1 MAAITNTFITGDA
14 IGIREDLTNVIYDIS
29 PTDTPFMSNIGRT
42 KATNTLHEWQTDE
55 LDAVDTDNAVAEGD
69 DVTSFDA
76 VDPTVRMQNS
86 VQISRKTVIIA
97 GTMEKVD
104 KAGRKSELAYQIA
117 KRGKELKRDMES
129 ICLSNQAAVGS
140 GVRKTGSLLAFVK
153 TNTNFNAGGTPAGAD
168 PVYTTYPNATRTDS
182 SAPRDFTE
190 THLKDVVQQVYTQGG
205 SPSLLMVGPVN
216 KQKVSAFAGIAAQR
230 YNAQGAKPSTII
242 GAADIYV
249 SDFGNL
255 SVVPNRFQRERDAH
269 VIDPEYVDIMYL
281 RSFRQEKLAKT
292 GDAEKRMLLVEWG
305 LKVKQEKAL
314 GLVADLTAT

>member
-14 IGIREDLTNVIYDIS
+14 IGIREDLTNVIYNIS

-97 GTMEKVD
+97 GTLEKVD

-153 TNTNFNAGGTPAGAD
+153 TNVSMGGTGAN
-168 PVYTTYPNATRTDS
+168 PTYTTYPNATRTDGTQ
-182 SAPRDFTE
+182 RDFTE
-190 THLKDVVQQVYTQGG
+190 TLLKDVVQQVYTQGG
-205 SPSLLMVGPVN
+205 SPSILMVGPVN

-255 SVVPNRFQRERDAH
+255 SIVPNRFQRERDAH
-269 VIDPEYVDIMYL
+269 VIDPEYVDVMYL

-314 GLVADLTAT
+314 GLVADLTTT